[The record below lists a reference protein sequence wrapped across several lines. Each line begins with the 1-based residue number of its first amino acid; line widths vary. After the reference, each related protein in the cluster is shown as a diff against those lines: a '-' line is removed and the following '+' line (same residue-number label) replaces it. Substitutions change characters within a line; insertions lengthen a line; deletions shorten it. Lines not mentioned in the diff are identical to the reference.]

1 MRPSLICVALCIALA
16 SGPAR
21 AAGVMFEVV
30 DQDGHPVPNAVVAL
44 SAKGEGSESPGQQ
57 IIIDQRNEMFI
68 PLVSVLHTGGSVV
81 FKNSDR
87 VRHHVYSFSA
97 IKQFQFILNPGDSS
111 EAIKFDKTGVAAI
124 GCNIHDKM
132 VTYVYV
138 TNTKW
143 TALTGADGSGVIASL
158 PKGEYTVSIWHP
170 QLKPGA
176 APTTQKVTVGSEPV
190 SVSLTVSLVG
200 ETPMH
205 GHHGSSY

>member
-1 MRPSLICVALCIALA
+1 MRSLLICIALCVALA
-16 SGPAR
+16 SNPAC
-21 AAGVMFEVV
+21 AAGVMFEVT
-30 DQDGHPVPNAVVAL
+30 DQDGRPVPNAVVAL
-44 SAKGEGSESPGQQ
+44 STNGEARDSIAQQ
-57 IIIDQRNEMFI
+57 IIVDQRNEMFV
-68 PLVSVLHTGGSVV
+68 PLVSVLRVGGSVV

-97 IKQFQFILNPGDSS
+97 IRQFQFILNPGDSS

-138 TNTKW
+138 TDAKW
-143 TALTGADGSGVIASL
+143 TVLTAADGSGVIAAL

-170 QLKPGA
+170 QLKPGIA
-176 APTTQKVTVGSEPV
+176 VPTQKITVGSQPL
-190 SVSLTVSLVG
+190 SVPLTVPLIG
-200 ETPMH
+200 ETPAH